1 MGKVLTLYKS
11 SEKWGMGDGTGQLV
25 TLENPVFL
33 HIKKKKNLVTIY
45 YLLYSGFNLE
55 HNRLPGFHVNGMRK
69 PCAFIYLPSS

>member
-33 HIKKKKNLVTIY
+33 HIKKKKSSD
-45 YLLYSGFNLE
+45 YLLFTVLWLQP
-55 HNRLPGFHVNGMRK
+55 R
-69 PCAFIYLPSS
+69 A